1 VDGIILI
8 DKDKGWTSFDVVSYI
23 RSQIATERKVKP
35 KSIKVGHIGTLDP
48 MATGLLVIL
57 IGRENT
63 KRVPEFMKL
72 DKVYDVELT
81 LGFETDSFDIEGNK
95 IFCSDRIP
103 DRLEIKRV
111 LTNFVGLSSQRPP
124 SFSALKINGQRAYK
138 LARKG
143 IAVELKERP
152 INIYSITH
160 IKYNYPLLSFRAR
173 VSSGTYIRSLGHDI
187 GQSLQTGAYLSSLRR
202 IKIGDF
208 NIKDAQRI
216 QKL

>member
-1 VDGIILI
+1 MDGIILI

-103 DRLEIKRV
+103 DSLEIKRV